1 MVLTASTEPDVP
13 DAPCGI
19 YCNPDDERVCVC
31 ARDPFQCGKRVPAA
45 NLATCRGKLICFI
58 YVSVIVAAAV
68 LGILFR
74 FIGARDDGKDEQDYC
89 DPDCDAACADMYG
102 CVLRVE

>member
-45 NLATCRGKLICFI
+45 NLATCRGKLICCI
-58 YVSVIVAAAV
+58 YVAVIVAAAV
-68 LGILFR
+68 LGIFFR
-74 FIGARDDGKDEQDYC
+74 FIGSRDDGKDEEDYC